1 MKKKKRERGN
11 PLKQGGTILLNNP
24 KKNGNRT
31 FSTNV
36 FFLKFL
42 PSKDQKKKNQE
53 ITFWCY
59 RKTNCWE
66 WYGSGCSLIT
76 VRRNSG
82 MVLVRRFS
90 SRNDNEPQIKSL
102 KSRGRKRM
110 LPAFPSWYH
119 WLHTTFHIRSSH

>member
-42 PSKDQKKKNQE
+42 PSKDQKKKKPRDY
-53 ITFWCY
+53 I
-59 RKTNCWE
+59 
-66 WYGSGCSLIT
+66 L
-76 VRRNSG
+76 
-82 MVLVRRFS
+82 VLQKDKLLGVIRF
-90 SRNDNEPQIKSL
+90 
-102 KSRGRKRM
+102 RM
-110 LPAFPSWYH
+110 FPYH
-119 WLHTTFHIRSSH
+119 C